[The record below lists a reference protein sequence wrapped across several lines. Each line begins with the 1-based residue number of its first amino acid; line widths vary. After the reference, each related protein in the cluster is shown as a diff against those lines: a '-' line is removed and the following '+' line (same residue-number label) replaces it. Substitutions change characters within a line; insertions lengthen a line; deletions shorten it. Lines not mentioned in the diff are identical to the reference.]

1 MQASGCGCGSC
12 DLGQWKAAPCSA
24 KGAPIPEALVY
35 EFEGITGAHYAAVS
49 KHLGIDPETGAGAW
63 PSGLLSH
70 AAGVADDGT
79 FIVSEVWSSRQDQ
92 AAWEQKL
99 APALASIG
107 VTVVPRVRWV
117 PLIAHHQA

>member
-1 MQASGCGCGSC
+1 MSVPASPARSIRLQRNPPVYGGR
-12 DLGQWKAAPCSA
+12 APSPT
-24 KGAPIPEALVY
+24 KPG
-35 EFEGITGAHYAAVS
+35 GR
-49 KHLGIDPETGAGAW
+49 HLGIDPETGAGAW